1 MRRLAS
7 SSHNGALVFG
17 LFVGAAAGAAW
28 AVWNATESG
37 ERLRAE
43 TRAMV
48 DAALGRTHDTT
59 WPPPSSDGAGAGAVQ
74 TETTESFDLDGSRP
88 ADSPALAR

>member
-17 LFVGAAAGAAW
+17 LVLGAAAGAAW

-48 DAALGRTHDTT
+48 DAALGRTHDAT
-59 WPPPSSDGAGAGAVQ
+59 WPPLVLDDAGSGSVLP
-74 TETTESFDLDGSRP
+74 ETVEAIELDGSRP